1 MGISDELPADGDP
14 VFDPVTEGTVVEMP
28 KISHRLP
35 VIREHKS
42 SGRAR
47 IRMDGKTYW
56 LGEYGSMEAQA
67 EYNRVISFPLR
78 TGYPALP
85 STRSPGIKRETR
97 SPVSAPKK
105 ITVKDL
111 ITKFTE
117 WSKTYY
123 RHPDGSS
130 TREHQNFLHVTRPL
144 QGMFGGC
151 PIAEFGPA
159 KLLLF
164 REELIKRDLARKT
177 INAMLR
183 RLKQIFRWGVS
194 RELVPVDVLSR
205 LQTLESLQPNRGGK
219 ETSGSR
225 GSVEWS
231 LVQQVLPHLPKLLQA
246 FCTVAYFSGARVGEL
261 AKLTTGQ
268 IETTSNPW
276 VANLDRHKT
285 SHHGKSRR
293 IYLGP
298 RAQEALSP
306 WLMPDD
312 PDAVIFAPRRVD
324 ERQEKRQGKRLPGKI
339 YSRCGLS
346 QCLKRAIARAAVPSF
361 TLAQLRHSCA
371 VNVTNSFD
379 IETTRQ
385 LLSHSTVSMSRHY
398 AQDAD
403 QAAREAAKTIG

>member
-1 MGISDELPADGDP
+1 
-14 VFDPVTEGTVVEMP
+14 
-28 KISHRLP
+28 
-35 VIREHKS
+35 
-42 SGRAR
+42 
-47 IRMDGKTYW
+47 MDGKTYW

-67 EYNRVISFPLR
+67 EYDRVISFLVR
-78 TGYPALP
+78 TGYPAP
-85 STRSPGIKRETR
+85 STRSPLIKRETR
-97 SPVSAPKK
+97 SPVSAPKQ

-111 ITKFTE
+111 ITKFTQ

-144 QGMFGGC
+144 QEMFGGC

-164 REELIKRDLARKT
+164 RDELIKRDLARNT

-183 RLKQIFRWGVS
+183 RLKQIVRWGVP
-194 RELVPVDVLSR
+194 RELVPIDVHSR
-205 LQTLESLQPNRGGK
+205 LLTVEPLQPNRGGK

-261 AKLTTGQ
+261 SKLTTRMLDRTQ
-268 IETTSNPW
+268 EVW
-276 VANLDRHKT
+276 VASLSEHKNRHK
-285 SHHGKSRR
+285 GKSRR
-293 IYLGP
+293 IFFGP
-298 RAQEALSP
+298 RAQAALLP

-312 PDAVIFAPRRVD
+312 PDAVIFSPRRVD
-324 ERQEKRQGKRLPGKI
+324 ERQEKRQGKRLPGII

-371 VNVTNSFD
+371 VKITNSCG
-379 IETTRQ
+379 IEATRQ
-385 LLSHSTVSMSRHY
+385 VLGHSSVEMSRHY